1 MWGKERGPKV
11 HRRCSGGQ
19 GMVEYILI
27 VALIAIIVIA
37 GVRMFGGQIKDL
49 FKNSADKIQSEGN
62 SALQDK

>member
-1 MWGKERGPKV
+1 VKK
-11 HRRCSGGQ
+11 SGGQ